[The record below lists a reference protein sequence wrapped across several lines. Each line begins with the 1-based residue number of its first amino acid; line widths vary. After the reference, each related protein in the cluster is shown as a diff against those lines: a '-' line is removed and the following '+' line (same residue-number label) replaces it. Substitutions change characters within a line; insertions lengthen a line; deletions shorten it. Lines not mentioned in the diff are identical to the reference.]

1 MRGRN
6 CCLKKLFVQIFSI
19 PSFFWIRIRPDPNL
33 QPREP
38 LSSFMLAWRIKSTM
52 EPGTRLWFRVFASSR
67 QRHFADAQ
75 TQMPIRNA
83 LPRKTGDAKFCSCLR
98 KIDLVEKERHEKI
111 EKSWRVDGAK
121 NVHIAHRLSENNSKE
136 FIWASVLNLLLPSL
150 RDETESKVC
159 TLLYVQH
166 C

>member
-52 EPGTRLWFRVFASSR
+52 ERGTRLWFRVFASSR

-98 KIDLVEKERHEKI
+98 KIDLVEKERKTWENRK
-111 EKSWRVDGAK
+111 KLTCRWRK
-121 NVHIAHRLSENNSKE
+121 KFTHSTSTTRKQSKRIYLSQCFELV
-136 FIWASVLNLLLPSL
+136 A
-150 RDETESKVC
+150 TES
-159 TLLYVQH
+159 TWWDRI
-166 C
+166 

>member
-6 CCLKKLFVQIFSI
+6 CCHKKLFVQIFSIRI

-52 EPGTRLWFRVFASSR
+52 ERGTRLWFRVFASSR

-98 KIDLVEKERHEKI
+98 KIDLVEKERKTWENRKKLTFRWRPKCTHSTSTKRKQFKRIYLSQCFELVAI
-111 EKSWRVDGAK
+111 ESTRWDR
-121 NVHIAHRLSENNSKE
+121 I
-136 FIWASVLNLLLPSL
+136 
-150 RDETESKVC
+150 
-159 TLLYVQH
+159 
-166 C
+166 